1 MNISLE
7 WSENNAIYYHVNV
20 GTWQSWGEGTQQGRI
35 DISGFLETMD
45 QMCQTMRVAVD
56 NMANQFTL
64 HTDEELDPQLEA
76 MTSPTHYLSASQSR
90 IT

>member
-1 MNISLE
+1 
-7 WSENNAIYYHVNV
+7 
-20 GTWQSWGEGTQQGRI
+20 
-35 DISGFLETMD
+35 
-45 QMCQTMRVAVD
+45 MCQTMRGAVD

-90 IT
+90 ITFFFLYRQNTSIL